1 MTQGRDVTPSL
12 LFPMRHLRSIFYN
25 CVTHNEHFIFER
37 TEALAIKAMSLLYD

>member
-1 MTQGRDVTPSL
+1 MGTGRGNTPSR

-25 CVTHNEHFIFER
+25 CVTHNEHFSFER